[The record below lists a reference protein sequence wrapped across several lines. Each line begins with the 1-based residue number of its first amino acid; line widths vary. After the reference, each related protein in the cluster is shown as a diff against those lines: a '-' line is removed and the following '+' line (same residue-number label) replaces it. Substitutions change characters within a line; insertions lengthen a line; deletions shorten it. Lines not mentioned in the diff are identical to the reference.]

1 MKQYDIITTRLTV
14 VPEGEP
20 IFSEMAT
27 HIEMQDEAAGAFVEL
42 VQVGKIGEAGRNV
55 VRIDADEW
63 PAIKGAV
70 DQMIDLIGRLDS
82 QAADAA
88 CDQMI
93 ETLDGIGDAAE
104 RREG

>member
-1 MKQYDIITTRLTV
+1 MKRYDIITTRLTV

-20 IFSEMAT
+20 IYSEMAT
-27 HIEMQDEAAGAFVEL
+27 HVEMQDEASGAFVEL
-42 VQVGKIGEAGRNV
+42 VQIGQIGEAGRNI

-63 PAIKGAV
+63 PAIRGAV
-70 DQMIDLIGRLDS
+70 DQMIDLISRLDS

-93 ETLDGIGDAAE
+93 ETLDRIGDAAE

>member
-1 MKQYDIITTRLTV
+1 MSQYHVITTRLTV
-14 VPEGEP
+14 VPDGEP
-20 IFSEMAT
+20 IYSEMAT
-27 HIEMQDEAAGAFVEL
+27 HVEMQDEASGAFVEL
-42 VQVGKIGEAGRNV
+42 VQVGQIGEAGRNV
-55 VRIDADEW
+55 VQIDADEW
-63 PAIKGAV
+63 PAIRGAV

-93 ETLDGIGDAAE
+93 ETLDRIGDAAE

>member
-1 MKQYDIITTRLTV
+1 MNQYHVITTRLTV

-20 IFSEMAT
+20 IYSEMAT
-27 HIEMQDEAAGAFVEL
+27 HIEMQDEAAGPFVEL
-42 VQVGKIGEAGRNV
+42 IQVGKINDAGRNV

-63 PAIKGAV
+63 PAIRGAI
-70 DQMIDLIGRLDS
+70 DQVLGLIVRLDS